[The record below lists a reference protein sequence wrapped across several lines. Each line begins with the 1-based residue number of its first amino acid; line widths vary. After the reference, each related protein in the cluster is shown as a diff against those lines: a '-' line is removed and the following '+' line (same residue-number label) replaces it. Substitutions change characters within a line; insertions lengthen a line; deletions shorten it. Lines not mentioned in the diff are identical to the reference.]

1 MKGYWN
7 RYWPLVFVLL
17 STQFGLAQSVALPP
31 QGSEANLERDFSSS
45 TLSEEQEGAFEMRAQ
60 QLIGE
65 FVDYYNLLRTHHEDP
80 DLYEVLLTEFEQ
92 LLYDSD
98 LLLLITKDE
107 LAQRAENISFATAP
121 AMELQGIVL
130 KEKLAP
136 LGQTAWL
143 YTVDIL
149 MDGQPEQAE
158 AEVIV
163 FRQQKT
169 FGSTVKKIWEVA
181 LIGWLLQ

>member
-1 MKGYWN
+1 MKKYWK

-17 STQFGLAQSVALPP
+17 SAQFGWAQSVALPP
-31 QGSEANLERDFSSS
+31 QGSEANLERDFSSF
-45 TLSEEQEGAFEMRAQ
+45 TLSDEQEMAFEMRAR

-65 FVDYYNLLRTHHEDP
+65 FVEYYNLLRTHHQDP

-92 LLYDSD
+92 LLYDPD
-98 LLLLITKDE
+98 LLLLIIKDE
-107 LAQRAENISFATAP
+107 LPHRAENIPYSTAP
-121 AMELQGIVL
+121 AMELQDISL

-143 YTVDIL
+143 YRVDVLI
-149 MDGQPEQAE
+149 DGQAQQVE

-163 FRQQKT
+163 FRQEKA
-169 FGSTVKKIWEVA
+169 FGRTVKKIWEVA
-181 LIGWLLQ
+181 LIGWKLQ